1 MIDDDKKLSYL
12 AITTGLFLSASSAAA
27 SGSGSI
33 EARLNALEQRLA
45 QAERRAAQAETR
57 ATAAERRAQQLEQR
71 TANTERQTAQ
81 IAQRAATP
89 ETPVA
94 PASALQL
101 SGFNDLKLYGDVEF
115 NLDGAS
121 RSGQL
126 TSLKAATTRTGN
138 PATKNVGISTA
149 AFWSGWTA
157 TAAIR
162 TATSPASACSRWRT

>member
-1 MIDDDKKLSYL
+1 MIDDDEKLSYL

-27 SGSGSI
+27 SGSGGI

-45 QAERRAAQAETR
+45 LAERRAAQAETR

-81 IAQRAATP
+81 IAQHAATP
-89 ETPVA
+89 IA
-94 PASALQL
+94 PASALKL
-101 SGFNDLKLYGDVEF
+101 SGFNELKLYGDVEF

-126 TSLKAATTRTGN
+126 TSLKGSDHKDWKPGN
-138 PATKNVGISTA
+138 KNVGISTA

-162 TATSPASACSRWRT
+162 TVTSPASACSRWRT